1 MDANICEQNAIQ
13 FANSVSLETLNSFLN
28 VLPNLNAFEPHHPGS
43 TPKIK
48 PKELQM
54 MYKIQ
59 FFCALRIGE
68 ARKLIIEDFDLKHR
82 IIYIRDPKTKKG
94 GVQKTTIPPPLIA
107 DLEGLFDYVGRRS
120 INSLPLFQIGGT
132 AAWKY
137 CKEGGEL
144 ANLNI
149 FEELENRSIEGM
161 FTHIF
166 RKSYAKFMEE
176 AGATPSLIM
185 LKGRW
190 KPSAVYQF
198 YTKPSLMTLLN
209 WESKIFPNSLESYRT
224 IF

>member
-1 MDANICEQNAIQ
+1 MDSRICEENAIQ
-13 FANSVSLETLNSFLN
+13 FANSLNLETLQKFLN
-28 VLPNLNAFEPHHPGS
+28 EMPNLTAFEKGPGRS
-43 TPKIK
+43 PTINPQ
-48 PKELQM
+48 ELQM

-68 ARKLIIEDFDLKHR
+68 ARKLTKDNFDLNHR
-82 IIYIRDPKTKKG
+82 ILYLVNPKTKKG

-107 DLEGLFDYVGRRS
+107 DLMYFLDLKKRFPKD
-120 INSLPLFQIGGT
+120 LPLFRIGQT
-132 AAWKY
+132 AAWTY
-137 CKEGGEL
+137 CKQGGEL

-176 AGATPSLIM
+176 NGATPSLIM

-190 KPSAVYQF
+190 KPRAVYQF
-198 YTKPSLMTLLN
+198 YTKPSLMNLLN

-224 IF
+224 IFN